1 MNDKTDSLDVLV
13 EFKDDDERALFI
25 EARLGQEAMDF
36 LNSPLG
42 QLLQG
47 RAKQEKEQAVEA
59 LLKVSPYDQK
69 EIQRLQNEVYI
80 PGQFIRW
87 IGESIQHGRY
97 AEQQI
102 DELVNED

>member
-1 MNDKTDSLDVLV
+1 MNDNSGSLDELV
-13 EFKDDDERALFI
+13 EFKDDDERALFT
-25 EARLGQEAMDF
+25 EARLGQEAIDF

-47 RAKQEKEQAVEA
+47 RAEQNKEQAIEG
-59 LLKVSPYDQK
+59 LLIVSPYDQK
-69 EIQRLQNEVYI
+69 EIQRLQNEAHI
-80 PGQFIRW
+80 AGQFTRW

-102 DELVNED
+102 DELVDED